1 MPHMTNTEDILYQL
15 KASGHRMTVVRKMVV
30 QLFTES
36 SSPLAAQDI
45 IKSLTKGGRTVNKTT
60 VYREI
65 ESLKEANLIRE
76 VNLLD
81 GQLRYELLKDEHNH
95 SHLVCTECKAIECL
109 PKTNDLQSVEK
120 QIARTKGFAVT
131 HHVLE
136 FFGVCKECR

>member
-1 MPHMTNTEDILYQL
+1 MKNVKEILYQL
-15 KASGHRMTVVRKMVV
+15 KSTGHKMTVVRKMVV
-30 QLFTES
+30 DLFTKTS
-36 SSPLAAQDI
+36 APLAAQEI
-45 IKSLTKGGRTVNKTT
+45 IKSLSKGGRSVNKTT

-65 ESLKEANLIRE
+65 DSLIAANLIRE

-81 GQLRYELLKDEHNH
+81 GQLRYELIRDEHNH
-95 SHLVCTECKAIECL
+95 SHLVCTECKGIECL
-109 PKTNDLQSVEK
+109 PKRSDLKSFEK